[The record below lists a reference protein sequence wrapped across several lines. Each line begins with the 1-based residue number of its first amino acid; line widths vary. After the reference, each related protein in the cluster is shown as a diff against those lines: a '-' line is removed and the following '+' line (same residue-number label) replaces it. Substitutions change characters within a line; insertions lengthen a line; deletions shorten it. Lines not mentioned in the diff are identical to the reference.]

1 MKPEDQMRKALQQIH
16 EEALDRYRNKD
27 GVSPMWILERTQFAL
42 AHRDAQPA
50 VAVNQ
55 RMRTALQ
62 EIANTVNYAQWYQET
77 AEKALEDANHTEV
90 ALDKVAA
97 VAVNEQMLEA
107 LRLCAKLKPHK
118 FIKDAIAAAEA
129 ATGVAD
135 AITKA
140 INTGR
145 N

>member
-1 MKPEDQMRKALQQIH
+1 MKPEDQTR
-16 EEALDRYRNKD
+16 EAWDNAILPNTAIVRLAFEDGYRAAEK
-27 GVSPMWILERTQFAL
+27 AL

-97 VAVNEQMLEA
+97 VAVNEQMYSALKMVMDDPQSLEG
-107 LRLCAKLKPHK
+107 RPRTFECVTE
-118 FIKDAIAAAEA
+118 AIGAYEA
-129 ATGVAD
+129 AKKGGV
-135 AITKA
+135 
-140 INTGR
+140 
-145 N
+145 